1 MSPTSVR
8 RETHVCSPCIPSYTA
23 PASHVDS
30 LLLGEPL
37 GLGLQGA
44 EQGLL
49 TKTNLSGPFFSL
61 PGSLSSLRGKPFGG
75 SVPAA
80 LSSGSAHGGQDLRVD
95 CPMCLGQAFSDASW
109 PRGSRGPGILGTM
122 WLWTRSHRSNQW
134 GQMASDHLCSPSRNA
149 GERGWAG
156 VSLRT
161 ETEFPASRWDGYS
174 MTDLTGFKD
183 IFRNDIAHTTEIVQ
197 PT

>member
-1 MSPTSVR
+1 MFSLYSPL
-8 RETHVCSPCIPSYTA
+8 HCPCLPCGQPA
-23 PASHVDS
+23 PWGAS
-30 LLLGEPL
+30 
-37 GLGLQGA
+37 GA
-44 EQGLL
+44 GATGYRAGIAYKDQ
-49 TKTNLSGPFFSL
+49 SFWPFFSL
-61 PGSLSSLRGKPFGG
+61 PGSLSSLRGEPFGG

-95 CPMCLGQAFSDASW
+95 CPMCLGQAFSGASW

-134 GQMASDHLCSPSRNA
+134 GQMASGHLCSPSRDA

-161 ETEFPASRWDGYS
+161 ETEFPASRWDGGS
-174 MTDLTGFKD
+174 VTDLTGFKD

-197 PT
+197 PI